1 MKSMVPTPH
10 NSAKVGD
17 FASTVIMPGDP
28 KRAKFIA
35 DNFLEKAVLVNDV
48 RGVQGYTGFYNGKRV
63 SVMAH
68 GMGMPSISIYAY
80 ELFKF
85 YGVKNIIRVGTCG
98 AMVKDLHVG
107 DVVISGGSM
116 TNSNIAQSMGL
127 GDVTEVEPSS
137 KLFNKANKV
146 AKSLGKKVSNGK
158 LFTND
163 VFYNQGSELKYVN
176 SGVVAVEMESFALL
190 LVAKSLKKSALA
202 IATISDSLVN
212 DETSSAEDRQQ
223 NFMDMV
229 KIALEV
235 AE

>member
-1 MKSMVPTPH
+1 MTPTPH
-10 NSAKVGD
+10 IEAKKGD
-17 FASTVIMPGDP
+17 FADTVLMPGDP

-35 DNFLEKAVLVNDV
+35 ENFLTNAVLVNDV
-48 RGVQGYTGFYNGKRV
+48 RGVQGYTGFYKGKRV

-68 GMGMPSISIYAY
+68 GMGMPSASIYAY

-85 YGVKNIIRVGTCG
+85 YGVKNIIRIGTCG

-107 DVVISGGSM
+107 DVVISPASI
-116 TNSNIAQSMGL
+116 TNSNIATNMGL
-127 GDVTEVEPSS
+127 GNITEVESS
-137 KLFNKANKV
+137 KKLFKMANKI
-146 AKSLGKKVSNGK
+146 AKATGKKVSNGK

-163 VFYNQGSELKYVN
+163 VFYNQGAELSYVN
-176 SGVVAVEMESFALL
+176 KGVVAVEMESFAILL
-190 LVAKSLKKSALA
+190 IAKSLKKNAIA
-202 IATISDSLVN
+202 IATISDSLVTN
-212 DETSSAEDRQQ
+212 ESSSALDRQQ